1 MREKSPGREE
11 GINAQT
17 KDWFPVSDIEKV
29 ESEELKGTKETK
41 NNNNSVVSKKGLL
54 GSLNMAVMEED

>member
-17 KDWFPVSDIEKV
+17 KDWFPVSDTEKV
-29 ESEELKGTKETK
+29 ESEELKGTKQIK
-41 NNNNSVVSKKGLL
+41 NNNNSVVGKKGLL
-54 GSLNMAVMEED
+54 GLLAMAVMEED